1 MQVLSACLNAF
12 QRMRYLPT
20 TEFTDMALQQLLSGS
35 LGDAGVEV
43 ECLKMIHR
51 LGRRPQTQDLI
62 LLEHKVRA
70 ATYSSALHVLMLV
83 PVLAFVLVL
92 VRHTSCSSTAS
103 AGMQCPQHDSRLKL
117 GCPGGGVAQPPV
129 CGALD
134 EPCERP
140 GWLEPPLGRCISGQ
154 PGRLLLQAHCGLS
167 AAGEAQ
173 LRRMQLSCR
182 LTS

>member
-1 MQVLSACLNAF
+1 MPECIPEDALPANHRVHRHGPAAAAEWLSWRCWGRGRVPEDDPPSGSATADTGSHPSRAQGEGSHVLICSAC
-12 QRMRYLPT
+12 
-20 TEFTDMALQQLLSGS
+20 AL
-35 LGDAGVEV
+35 V
-43 ECLKMIHR
+43 
-51 LGRRPQTQDLI
+51 
-62 LLEHKVRA
+62 
-70 ATYSSALHVLMLV
+70 LV

-103 AGMQCPQHDSRLKL
+103 AGMQCPQHNSRLKL

-173 LRRMQLSCR
+173 LRRVQLSCR